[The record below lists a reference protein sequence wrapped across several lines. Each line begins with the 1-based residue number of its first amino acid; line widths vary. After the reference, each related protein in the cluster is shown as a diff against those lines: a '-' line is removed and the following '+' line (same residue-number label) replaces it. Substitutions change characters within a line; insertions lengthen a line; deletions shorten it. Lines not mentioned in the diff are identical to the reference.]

1 VLGFIGAGKVGTSL
15 ARFFYEYYVHKGL
28 TSLAL
33 SAIYS
38 KHLSSANDTISLIS
52 KLSCDKSKPL
62 SLVATSSL
70 SAVVENS
77 DIIFVTVPDT
87 AIRAV
92 DEELFLLG
100 SKALKDK
107 VLVHCSGVLSAQAG
121 FKRCSELTDTV
132 SLHPMLAFNSK
143 ETPIESI
150 QKAFFTL
157 EGSDTGVEKLK
168 EILCKTKLQHAVLNS
183 KDNPDRLKAK
193 YHLASVMVSN
203 CVVGLFSMGQNLLCE
218 CGFTKDE
225 ALKALAPLFINN
237 ANNIV
242 REGVNDAL
250 TGPVIRDDA
259 ITVQKHLNC
268 LNDDDKKL
276 YRLLSKKLYE
286 ISKNKNP
293 DKDYDN
299 IKTLLFTEDKK

>member
-1 VLGFIGAGKVGTSL
+1 
-15 ARFFYEYYVHKGL
+15 
-28 TSLAL
+28 
-33 SAIYS
+33 
-38 KHLSSANDTISLIS
+38 
-52 KLSCDKSKPL
+52 
-62 SLVATSSL
+62 
-70 SAVVENS
+70 
-77 DIIFVTVPDT
+77 
-87 AIRAV
+87 
-92 DEELFLLG
+92 
-100 SKALKDK
+100 
-107 VLVHCSGVLSAQAG
+107 
-121 FKRCSELTDTV
+121 
-132 SLHPMLAFNSK
+132 
-143 ETPIESI
+143 
-150 QKAFFTL
+150 
-157 EGSDTGVEKLK
+157 
-168 EILCKTKLQHAVLNS
+168 
-183 KDNPDRLKAK
+183 
-193 YHLASVMVSN
+193 
-203 CVVGLFSMGQNLLCE
+203 MGQNLLCE